1 MSNRGV
7 FAIDRGIFDHQIFA
21 PEPYTEREAWIWM
34 IGAAAWKAQRVR
46 VGRHTISLDRG
57 QLAFSTRFLA
67 SKFKWS
73 QGKIIRYLKR
83 LETEAMA
90 TTSATRE
97 ATHITI
103 CNYDKYA
110 FGRNTND
117 TQTET
122 QNDALTVH
130 SRFKEEER
138 KEREEESPTIVPL
151 KGDPAGDQPKA
162 QSVAKPKRAE
172 KRKTPWPEGF
182 ALNDEMRAFAAERG
196 WGQSRQDTE
205 FEKFHQHA
213 LQSDRSL
220 KDWVAGWRTWVLNGI
235 GYDQQRGRPP
245 IALATPASDPTP
257 IDWGGR
263 VEMFKRTN
271 IWPLPWG
278 PQPGSGG
285 CRAPP
290 DVLAQ
295 NGFGRAVPPSN
306 GFIRPSIG
314 RSTAPQ
320 NRTPEEGIIR

>member
-1 MSNRGV
+1 MRDRGV
-7 FAIDRGIFDHQIFA
+7 FAVDRSIFDHPLFA

-46 VGRHTISLDRG
+46 VGRHTISLERG
-57 QLAFSTRFLA
+57 QFAFSTRFLA
-67 SKFKWS
+67 TKFKWS

-83 LETEAMA
+83 LETEAMT

-97 ATHITI
+97 AIHITI

-138 KEREEESPTIVPL
+138 KEREEESPPVAPL
-151 KGDPAGDQPKA
+151 KGGGSASNQSKA
-162 QSVAKPKRAE
+162 NKVAKPKRAE

-182 ALNDEMRAFAAERG
+182 TLNDEMRAFAAERG

-205 FEKFHQHA
+205 FEKFH
-213 LQSDRSL
+213 
-220 KDWVAGWRTWVLNGI
+220 
-235 GYDQQRGRPP
+235 
-245 IALATPASDPTP
+245 
-257 IDWGGR
+257 
-263 VEMFKRTN
+263 KRTN

-285 CRAPP
+285 CKVPP
-290 DVLAQ
+290 DVLARH
-295 NGFGRAVPPSN
+295 GFGRDAASAIHPSN
-306 GFIRPSIG
+306 GSDRL
-314 RSTAPQ
+314 RAPPGP
-320 NRTPEEGIIR
+320 NLRTG